1 MTEPRADPRS
11 ILCAMRRLWER
22 LCDLPQRAARAV
34 ASVRDA
40 GRRMRAEAI
49 AKSEAKASKE
59 RSHASSSG
67 SNLIPILLSLNIV
80 LLAVTIAMLL
90 LQ

>member
-1 MTEPRADPRS
+1 
-11 ILCAMRRLWER
+11 
-22 LCDLPQRAARAV
+22 
-34 ASVRDA
+34 
-40 GRRMRAEAI
+40 MRAEAI